1 MPTTSAAR
9 APLNPLSSPL
19 LMWSSF
25 AGPGPPLRPHLAP
38 LRSRNGVERTTTVK
52 LRACDRGRQ
61 GNRRSRET
69 SMVDRTRWP
78 GRLVRWQSRGPA
90 SGGEVVGVHVV
101 DELPELLDHAVL
113 GVLAALRRLG
123 VV

>member
-61 GNRRSRET
+61 GTRGSRET
-69 SMVDRTRWP
+69 SMVDRTGWRDRPTRWRA
-78 GRLVRWQSRGPA
+78 GRPA
-90 SGGEVVGVHVV
+90 SGGEVVRVHVV
-101 DELPELLDHAVL
+101 DELPEL
-113 GVLAALRRLG
+113 
-123 VV
+123 